1 MFICFFVGVG
11 GGGVGLVFARYM
23 FEVFDIADKLN
34 YITNNNINRKII
46 VPYLFIFKFLYLQ
59 MYMFSYINQIWLV
72 LLKTTTTLFYFY
84 FLYYIS
90 ITSLGMRS
98 IFRIKKKI
106 SLYLEIPCLW
116 RHINVISILL
126 Y

>member
-1 MFICFFVGVG
+1 MNVYWFFCGG

-23 FEVFDIADKLN
+23 FEVFDIAEKLN